1 MIKQDSDRPLP
12 ERLYKYRE
20 PDIEILKYIL
30 IDNEL
35 WAARPSTFNDP
46 FDCFPYV
53 DQSGTYD
60 EALAYIDLRI
70 ARTGSVVTRE
80 NRRKLARQI
89 HKKGLGSLDPEAS
102 KDAWQQSV
110 DQFGI
115 ISLSEECT
123 NILMWSH
130 YAKNHT
136 GVCLEFGTELP
147 PIMVVAPV
155 SYQARRPKFRPLET
169 DRSNLMERLLLHK
182 ADIWSYEREWRHF
195 RIKEGAG
202 KTPFPPS
209 ALKSVIV
216 GAAVTETFERA
227 LRDLIATRSVQIQ
240 IRRAHFDTKDF
251 RLRID

>member
-1 MIKQDSDRPLP
+1 MTKQDNDRPLP
-12 ERLYKYRE
+12 EHLYKYRE
-20 PDIEILKYIL
+20 PNIDLLKYIL

-35 WAARPSTFNDP
+35 WAAKPATFNDP

-53 DQSGTYD
+53 DLSGTYD

-70 ARTGSVVTRE
+70 ARTGRKVTRE
-80 NRRKLARQI
+80 KRRELARQI

-102 KDAWQQSV
+102 KAAWLQSV

-136 GVCLEFGTELP
+136 GVCLEFGTEQP
-147 PIMVVAPV
+147 PTMAVAPV
-155 SYQARRPKFRPLET
+155 CYQAARPKFRPLEAN
-169 DRSNLMERLLLHK
+169 RSNLMERLLLQK

-195 RIKEGAG
+195 RVKEGAG

-216 GAAVTETFERA
+216 GAAVAEEFERD
-227 LRDLIATRSVQIQ
+227 LKDLIARRSVPIP
-240 IRRAHFDTKDF
+240 IRRARFDNKDF
-251 RLRID
+251 RLHID